1 MSTEIDFPRG
11 GSTRLQSPLQTVW
24 KKDNKEK
31 RGVKRNSSNTQNPSK
46 DPKCPV
52 DNDSEDYATAFR
64 QN

>member
-31 RGVKRNSSNTQNPSK
+31 RGVKRNSSNIQNPSK
-46 DPKCPV
+46 VFKFLFKTD
-52 DNDSEDYATAFR
+52 EFLF
-64 QN
+64 